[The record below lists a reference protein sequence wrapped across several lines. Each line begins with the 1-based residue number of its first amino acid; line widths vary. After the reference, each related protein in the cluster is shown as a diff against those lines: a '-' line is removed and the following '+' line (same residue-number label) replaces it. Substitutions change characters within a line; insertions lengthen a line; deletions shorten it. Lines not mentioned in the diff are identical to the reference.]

1 MGAPVLQLILVV
13 LAQTQA
19 LTPQSDGNAVTGVTL
34 AADIPIARAGGFLP
48 RDVELQWAGIAARVA
63 AVPLAVPLG
72 GAAGT
77 LVGGVLVLLT
87 LSYSM
92 PLPLLAVAGVVGGAL
107 GLLAACVIGSRTVK
121 EDLIVALPIVLG
133 VVLTGVGLVGA
144 VVLGLLPFIPAVA
157 ITSGLALATPV
168 VTAFSKRWAAR
179 EEYGVEL
186 ATF

>member
-1 MGAPVLQLILVV
+1 MLQLILVV

-19 LTPQSDGNAVTGVTL
+19 LTPQSDVNAVTGVTL
-34 AADIPIARAGGFLP
+34 ATDIPVARAGGFLP

-63 AVPLAVPLG
+63 AVALAVPLG

-77 LVGGVLVLLT
+77 LVGGVLVFLT

-121 EDLIVALPIVLG
+121 EDLIVAFPIVLG

-157 ITSGLALATPV
+157 ITSGLALATPI

-179 EEYGVEL
+179 EAYGLEL
-186 ATF
+186 ARF